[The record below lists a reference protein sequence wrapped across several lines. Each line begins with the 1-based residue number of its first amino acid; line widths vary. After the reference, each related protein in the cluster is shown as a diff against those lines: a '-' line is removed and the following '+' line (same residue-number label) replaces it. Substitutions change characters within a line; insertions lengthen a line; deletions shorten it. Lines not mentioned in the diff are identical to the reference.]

1 MPSIHSRRR
10 NWYQIRWYEG
20 GKRRASPVVR
30 SRADAE
36 AMSRAIEARLAAQK
50 SIGCR
55 DGLPLPLA
63 EVVHRWKTD
72 RINNGRSKEYA
83 DEAAGL
89 VLRVAEEYRWT
100 RTSHVTP
107 AAIDAWRR
115 DKKGRITRTFSYLR
129 AVLRWARDRLGQEVH
144 QAALVETAKSPRRR
158 PSADLLTDDQMTALE
173 AEAAKQS
180 PSCVALLR
188 FLATYGHRPITAA
201 RLTVAD
207 LDLERGTLTLN
218 VKGGDTIR
226 HAVLPSTMDDLRP
239 LIEGQRPTC
248 PIFRTVTGLPYL
260 DPRATRTRQRMP
272 AWFRD
277 LAARAGVKASIY
289 DLKRLAVSR
298 LFAAGADLATIASI
312 TGHRTPAV
320 LLRYARTNEA
330 RQQAALQHIARQ
342 QTDARRT
349 HDGPPQA

>member
-1 MPSIHSRRR
+1 MLRA
-10 NWYQIRWYEG
+10 YEFQDEVQWMHTSALMALTANINR
-20 GKRRASPVVR
+20 GKNARPFEWNDFNPYAKAKAKAEEDAKSKEKALQEKHAKMTMDAFRE
-30 SRADAE
+30 AE
-36 AMSRAIEARLAAQK
+36 ARKQ
-50 SIGCR
+50 
-55 DGLPLPLA
+55 
-63 EVVHRWKTD
+63 
-72 RINNGRSKEYA
+72 
-83 DEAAGL
+83 
-89 VLRVAEEYRWT
+89 
-100 RTSHVTP
+100 
-107 AAIDAWRR
+107 
-115 DKKGRITRTFSYLR
+115 
-129 AVLRWARDRLGQEVH
+129 
-144 QAALVETAKSPRRR
+144 
-158 PSADLLTDDQMTALE
+158 E

-180 PSCVALLR
+180 PGCVALLR

-226 HAVLPSTMDDLRP
+226 HAVLPATIDDLRP

-349 HDGPPQA
+349 HDGPPTP